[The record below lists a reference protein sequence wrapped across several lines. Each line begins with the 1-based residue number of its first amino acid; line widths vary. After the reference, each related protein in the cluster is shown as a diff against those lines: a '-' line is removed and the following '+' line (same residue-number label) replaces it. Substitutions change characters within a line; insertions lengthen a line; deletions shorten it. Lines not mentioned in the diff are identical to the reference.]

1 MERYQ
6 NYVLAGYEAFHRFLG
21 DTRQDENL
29 AREVL
34 EVCRNCQCCHDHQQR
49 KPSQYQPWVPV
60 SLPTQTET
68 HRECQCPCR
77 HLARWVCRYHPDSQL
92 LASEPENDHPVSD
105 SEIEFAQPPPQ

>member
-1 MERYQ
+1 MDRYQ
-6 NYVLAGYEAFHRFLG
+6 NYVVAGYEAFHRFLD

-29 AREVL
+29 AHEVL
-34 EVCRNCQCCHDHQQR
+34 EVCRNCQCCNDHQQR

-60 SLPTQTET
+60 SLPTQT
-68 HRECQCPCR
+68 HRECQCSCR

-92 LASEPENDHPVSD
+92 LASEPENDHPISD